1 MRRIVANSL
10 IRQAYKIEDKEE
22 KLIDE
27 KVETVREKTD
37 RLPGEI
43 FQIVGDLIDFI
54 EIVNKLE
61 GKNEDK

>member
-1 MRRIVANSL
+1 MANSL
-10 IRQAYKIEDKEE
+10 IKQAYKIEDKEE

>member
-10 IRQAYKIEDKEE
+10 IKQAYKIEDKEE